1 MVLNWE
7 FNLSRVIS
15 CFLEISLV
23 LWAFGL
29 ANKCGVHQPVG
40 IVLGKS
46 FLYLSYLFP
55 KNEYPLTFP
64 RWSLKRSHTSIASD
78 QWQLHNKSIINHGSL
93 PSSISSSNK
102 KFSNYVGLFLKLSFP
117 FSVFVFLF
125 MQFNLISSFP
135 SCSE

>member
-1 MVLNWE
+1 MLFRDKFGFVGLWAGKQVWGPSTRWDC
-7 FNLSRVIS
+7 FGQVIS
-15 CFLEISLV
+15 SSPSP
-23 LWAFGL
+23 
-29 ANKCGVHQPVG
+29 N
-40 IVLGKS
+40 
-46 FLYLSYLFP
+46 LSYLFP